1 MILSAALFYISIA
14 LAVYIVYRIYAGS
27 AALRYSSRFKRY
39 AVLSL
44 RALCVLALLLAYF
57 DVKIP
62 LDYSGVNYIVIIDN
76 SYSMK
81 DNIAKAVRASS
92 DMLEK
97 LLKTPDSAA
106 QYISFGAKA
115 AVEKINMS
123 SKSIFMRPPRA
134 LSVNNAT
141 NLQNALEFGAA
152 LADDDAVNKIILF
165 SDGNQTAGDFKNA
178 IGRLKG
184 ADIQVYPFHFEQTLS
199 YDVILTSIKVPAA
212 NLINQK
218 FEGQVSIEVKNC
230 DGLSESQ
237 LRIYRD
243 NQLISNSA
251 VNLSRGYNTFKFN
264 DTIDRVGFFRYTA
277 FIENAADK
285 NVHNNTMYAFCEVGG
300 TPKILLVSDAK
311 KAPYIT
317 ALFEDMKYQISVI
330 EPGELPVNLDELMP
344 YKLIVLNDVAF
355 TDMKFRAVKTLKSFV
370 SDFGGGL
377 IMAGGDNSF
386 GNGGYMQ
393 TPLEDL
399 APVTMDIKDKA
410 KVVSCAIIFIIDKS
424 GSMAEMSTGFES
436 DNMLK
441 IDLAKEAVIASIELL
456 LPKDRI
462 GVMAFDH
469 SYKWVSLPVSA
480 ADKSDVIEKTA
491 QLVADGGTSMYGA
504 LEESFNEVKKEKVTT
519 RHLVALTDGITS
531 AADFNALAD
540 KFKEA
545 KVTLSCVALGRDADV
560 PFLNSLAQKGGGRF
574 YYCEEA
580 GALPSIFVQETLK
593 STRKLIVEEIFTPIP
608 VNTNPVF
615 ASISADALA
624 GMPQLKGY
632 VASTIKPS
640 ATLYL
645 KAKNDDPLLA
655 VIQCGLGK
663 TAGFTFDLYA
673 RWSADFIKWPEFGL
687 MLENTVKH
695 LLRPESSSN
704 IICGAER
711 DGDMLDITIKTLD
724 SNMRHINF
732 LESSLSY
739 SDAANNFKTAEVV
752 QTNAGVYSARVKLEK
767 EGNYFFS
774 ISQKGRG
781 GESFHSVF
789 GYCYP
794 YSDEYAA
801 ADGGAGILADIA
813 HGTGGR
819 MIDEKNYYETLSGG
833 KNKVKSKRMAVRNY
847 LVQLVMFLFL
857 LEILLW
863 RVDFSAETF
872 AGVKKRISDFFDIIM
887 PRPAAEGE
895 HSESVGKL
903 LHIKDK
909 KNKISTSGGAAKTNE
924 LSANVAPVNHPAASG
939 SKADSKAPPDAE
951 NTSRPGGSDSSN
963 KGVAGNAGSEGENGG
978 GDGGSFTKKLLK
990 IKKPRN

>member
-1 MILSAALFYISIA
+1 MRYSSQFKKYAVLFLRSIA
-14 LAVYIVYRIYAGS
+14 LS
-27 AALRYSSRFKRY
+27 
-39 AVLSL
+39 
-44 RALCVLALLLAYF
+44 ALLLAFF
-57 DVKIP
+57 DIKFP
-62 LDYSGVNYIVIIDN
+62 LNYYGVNYIVIIDN
-76 SYSMK
+76 SWSMK

-92 DMLEK
+92 NMLEK

-106 QYISFGAKA
+106 HYISFGAKA
-115 AVEKINMS
+115 AVEKVNMS

-134 LSVNNAT
+134 LTQNNAT
-141 NLQNALEFGAA
+141 NLQNALEFGVA
-152 LADDDAVNKIILF
+152 LADDDSDNKIILLT
-165 SDGNQTAGDFKNA
+165 DGNQTAGDYKNA

-184 ADIQVYPFHFEQTLS
+184 ANIKVYPFHFERPS
-199 YDVILTSIKVPAA
+199 NYEVILTSLKVPAA
-212 NLINQK
+212 NIINQK
-218 FEGQVSIEVKNC
+218 FEGRVGVEVKNC
-230 DGLSESQ
+230 DGLAGSQ

-243 NQLISNSA
+243 NKLISNST
-251 VNLSRGYNTFKFN
+251 VNLNRGHNTFKFS
-264 DTIDRVGFFRYTA
+264 DSIGGEGYFRYTA

-285 NVHNNTMYAFCEVGG
+285 NTHNNAMYAFCEVGG
-300 TPKILLVSDAK
+300 TPKILLVSSDK

-317 ALFEDMKYQISVI
+317 ALFENMKYQISVI
-330 EPGELPVNLDELMP
+330 EPSELPVNLDELMP

-456 LPKDRI
+456 MPKDRV

-531 AADFNALAD
+531 QADFNALAA
-540 KFKEA
+540 KFEDA

-593 STRKLIVEEIFTPIP
+593 STRKLIVEEIFTPAV
-608 VNTNPVF
+608 VNLQPVF
-615 ASISADALA
+615 ASISADSLA

-663 TAGFTFDLYA
+663 TAGFMFDLYA

-687 MLENTVKH
+687 MLENTVKY
-695 LLRPESSSN
+695 LLKPDSSSN
-704 IICGAER
+704 IICSADR

-724 SNMRHINF
+724 SKGRYINF

-752 QTNAGVYSARVKLEK
+752 QTNAGIYSARVKLEK

-789 GYCYP
+789 GYCFP
-794 YSDEYAA
+794 YSDEYAST
-801 ADGGAGILADIA
+801 DSGAGVLADIA
-813 HGTGGR
+813 RGTGGR
-819 MIDEKNYYETLSGG
+819 IIDEDNFHSALSGG
-833 KNKVKSKRMAVRNY
+833 PNKAKTKRMAVRNY
-847 LVQLVMFLFL
+847 LVQLAMLLFL

-872 AGVKKRISDFFDIIM
+872 VSIKKRISDIFDILI
-887 PRPAAEGE
+887 PRPAPEGE

-909 KNKISTSGGAAKTNE
+909 KNKVSTFSGAPKTTD
-924 LSANVAPVNHPAASG
+924 LPLQPDSVNYPAASG
-939 SKADSKAPPDAE
+939 SKADGKLPSEGANAPDSE
-951 NTSRPGGSDSSN
+951 NTSSPGTKDNNGAS
-963 KGVAGNAGSEGENGG
+963 GAGSNDEN
-978 GDGGSFTKKLLK
+978 DCSGGSFTKKLLK

>member
-1 MILSAALFYISIA
+1 MILSAALFYISIT
-14 LAVYIVYRIYAGS
+14 LAVYIVYRIYSGS
-27 AALRYSSRFKRY
+27 AALRYSSRFKKH

-44 RALCVLALLLAYF
+44 RALAVSALLLAFF
-57 DVKIP
+57 DVKFP
-62 LDYSGVNYIVIIDN
+62 LNYSGVNYILIMDN
-76 SYSMK
+76 SWSMK
-81 DNIAKAVRASS
+81 DNIAKAVRSS
-92 DMLEK
+92 SNMLEK
-97 LLKTPDSAA
+97 LLKIPDSAA
-106 QYISFGAKA
+106 HYISFGAKA

-134 LSVNNAT
+134 LTLNNAT

-152 LADDDAVNKIILF
+152 LANDDADNKIILLT
-165 SDGNQTAGDFKNA
+165 DGNQTAGDYKNA

-184 ADIQVYPFHFEQTLS
+184 ANIEVYPFRFEQALS
-199 YDVILTSIKVPAA
+199 YEVILTSIKVPTT
-212 NLINQK
+212 NLVNQK
-218 FEGQVSIEVKNC
+218 FEGQLSIEVKNC
-230 DGLSESQ
+230 DGLSGSQ

-243 NQLISNSA
+243 NHLISNSA

-264 DTIDRVGFFRYTA
+264 DSIDREGYFRYTA

-285 NVHNNTMYAFCEVGG
+285 NTHNNTMYAFCEVVG
-300 TPKILLVSDAK
+300 TPKILLVSSIK

-330 EPGELPVNLDELMP
+330 EPSELPVNLDELMH
-344 YKLIVLNDVAF
+344 YKLVVLNDVAF

-424 GSMAEMSTGFES
+424 GSMAEMSTGFSS

-469 SYKWVSLPVSA
+469 DYKWVSLPVSA
-480 ADKSDVIEKTA
+480 ADKGDVIEKTA

-531 AADFNALAD
+531 SADFNALAA
-540 KFKEA
+540 KFKDA

-608 VNTNPVF
+608 VNTHPVF

-645 KAKNDDPLLA
+645 KAKNGDPLLA

-663 TAGFTFDLYA
+663 TAGFMFDLYA
-673 RWSADFIKWPEFGL
+673 RWSAAFIKWPEFGL
-687 MLENTVKH
+687 MLENTVKY
-695 LLRPESSSN
+695 LLRPDSSSN
-704 IICGAER
+704 IICSAER

-732 LESSLSY
+732 LDSSLSY

-752 QTNAGVYSARVKLEK
+752 QTNAGIYSARVKLEK

-794 YSDEYAA
+794 YSDEYAST
-801 ADGGAGILADIA
+801 DSGVGILADIA
-813 HGTGGR
+813 RGTGGR
-819 MIDEKNYYETLSGG
+819 MIDENNFYSALSGG
-833 KNKVKSKRMAVRNY
+833 PNKVKTKRMAVRNY
-847 LVQLVMFLFL
+847 LIQLAMFLFL

-872 AGVKKRISDFFDIIM
+872 ISIKKRILDLFDILM

-909 KNKISTSGGAAKTNE
+909 KNKISISGGAAKTTN
-924 LSANVAPVNHPAASG
+924 LPTQPDAVNYPVASEF
-939 SKADSKAPPDAE
+939 KADSKAPPEVVNAPEAE
-951 NTSRPGGSDSSN
+951 NTSRTVG
-963 KGVAGNAGSEGENGG
+963 AGNDDENGG
-978 GDGGSFTKKLLK
+978 GGSFTKKLLK